1 MHLMM
6 NGPTTRLRTP
16 AAILETAVHLLAD
29 RPEASMNELAAAAG
43 VGRATLYRYFPT
55 REALLAALASEA
67 HQELVTRIT
76 DASLDHAPVPEAL
89 QRLLRVLL
97 TVGDR
102 YVVLMRER
110 VKPHGP
116 TEREE
121 FERLILAP
129 IQALFQRGID
139 DGTFRDDLGADA
151 LAHLFGGLVLA
162 AKQTALPRT
171 LGVEQTAASLAS
183 LFLDGAR
190 RHP

>member
-1 MHLMM
+1 MHLML

-16 AAILETAVHLLAD
+16 AAILETAAHLLAD

-76 DASLDHAPVPEAL
+76 DASLDRAPVPEAL

-116 TEREE
+116 TEQEE

-151 LAHLFGGLVLA
+151 LTHLFGGLVLA
-162 AKQTALPRT
+162 AKQTTLPRT
-171 LGVEQTAASLAS
+171 RGVEQTAASLAS

>member
-151 LAHLFGGLVLA
+151 LARLFGGLVLA
-162 AKQTALPRT
+162 AKQTTLPRT

>member
-1 MHLMM
+1 MHLML

-16 AAILETAVHLLAD
+16 AAILETAAHLLAD
-29 RPEASMNELAAAAG
+29 RPEASMGELAAAAG

-67 HQELVTRIT
+67 HQELVARIT
-76 DASLDHAPVPEAL
+76 DASLDRAPVPEAL
-89 QRLLRVLL
+89 QRLLRVFL

-129 IQALFQRGID
+129 IQALFQRGVD

-171 LGVEQTAASLAS
+171 RGVEQTAASLAS

>member
-162 AKQTALPRT
+162 AKQTTLPRT